1 MRTLLSALASITLC
15 GAIYYGAAAAQPGSP
30 VQVGFLAGALAGL
43 TPVLILAAA
52 RAERPRR

>member
-1 MRTLLSALASITLC
+1 MRTLLSTFAALALY
-15 GAIYYGAAAAQPGSP
+15 GAIYFGTAAAQPGSST
-30 VQVGFLAGALAGL
+30 QVGLLAGVLAGL